1 MKKKVSK
8 DKKKSI
14 RTVKK
19 VSKKKKSKKIFAI
32 VGISIVIIAVALSI
46 YFLFIRKDSKF
57 LEVPVQE
64 VASKLEDGSNYVLGA
79 ATDIS
84 FDVNADDGF
93 TSNVVDENGDNI
105 EITITEKDGIT
116 KIKAPI
122 NGYVEGATYT
132 LTIKNGT
139 FVKEELSKSNVTVFS
154 VKREAKQIAEFKE
167 DVKQINSKNNQ
178 VEINDDTYTLK
189 TSDNYNV
196 GDIIIID
203 NESAYKVESIDNG
216 KYVLTTPQLE
226 EIYSELDY
234 YGSAYLNFENPIYE
248 QEIEEYVAY
257 AAKKSL
263 SSYFVDTVYAD
274 NDVKVN
280 AYWDSRINGYVV
292 NIKIEVQANG
302 KVFKKDFL
310 KNHKFTFEYQLIL
323 KARAYYDLKL
333 FNNDISITLEVESN
347 PKVGF
352 KNDFMNSFENN
363 LFDNIESGDIE
374 SIIKNDYDDIK
385 DDKGSFEK
393 NIVSF
398 HVPTP
403 VAGLYVDIDFKL
415 VLSASLK
422 VNASVGVKN
431 KNTVTIGYKTGRGI
445 YGRTSTSNT
454 ITAEA
459 FGELSV
465 RAGGE
470 VDVNLSLLDI
480 VKVGGGVQI
489 GMYGKAGI
497 SVKGELSNKGVS
509 SNIDL
514 NTSAGVYLS
523 VLLNADIIGF
533 KKSLT
538 LYDREWELYSHTL
551 PIYKYEPEVVYHT
564 VTLTLWSDCYDA
576 CSGELFCKTRK
587 FSVRDGG
594 TLKEVLGFNA
604 SFVTR
609 NTYNE
614 REKTRADYDQCVIAC
629 WNAYD
634 NDEEIFECTSE
645 CKVKYPDIRVFKDI
659 PADYTTNSKIYGNLD
674 LLYPV
679 RCNDPLY

>member
-234 YGSAYLNFENPIYE
+234 YGSAYL
-248 QEIEEYVAY
+248 
-257 AAKKSL
+257 
-263 SSYFVDTVYAD
+263 
-274 NDVKVN
+274 
-280 AYWDSRINGYVV
+280 
-292 NIKIEVQANG
+292 
-302 KVFKKDFL
+302 
-310 KNHKFTFEYQLIL
+310 IL
-323 KARAYYDLKL
+323 KIL
-333 FNNDISITLEVESN
+333 
-347 PKVGF
+347 
-352 KNDFMNSFENN
+352 FMN
-363 LFDNIESGDIE
+363 
-374 SIIKNDYDDIK
+374 K
-385 DDKGSFEK
+385 
-393 NIVSF
+393 
-398 HVPTP
+398 
-403 VAGLYVDIDFKL
+403 
-415 VLSASLK
+415 
-422 VNASVGVKN
+422 
-431 KNTVTIGYKTGRGI
+431 R
-445 YGRTSTSNT
+445 
-454 ITAEA
+454 
-459 FGELSV
+459 
-465 RAGGE
+465 
-470 VDVNLSLLDI
+470 
-480 VKVGGGVQI
+480 
-489 GMYGKAGI
+489 
-497 SVKGELSNKGVS
+497 
-509 SNIDL
+509 
-514 NTSAGVYLS
+514 
-523 VLLNADIIGF
+523 
-533 KKSLT
+533 
-538 LYDREWELYSHTL
+538 
-551 PIYKYEPEVVYHT
+551 
-564 VTLTLWSDCYDA
+564 
-576 CSGELFCKTRK
+576 
-587 FSVRDGG
+587 
-594 TLKEVLGFNA
+594 
-604 SFVTR
+604 
-609 NTYNE
+609 
-614 REKTRADYDQCVIAC
+614 
-629 WNAYD
+629 
-634 NDEEIFECTSE
+634 
-645 CKVKYPDIRVFKDI
+645 
-659 PADYTTNSKIYGNLD
+659 
-674 LLYPV
+674 
-679 RCNDPLY
+679 